1 MRVNMGFRVN
11 FNSACAVDSG
21 RALRKEK
28 RWKIECAPRWHC
40 HRQSRHPTFAAA
52 ACAVALAI
60 SVASNKAEMGLA
72 AAWNLNSGLS
82 AMKLGR
88 GLSAPLCD
96 SAEGL
101 GTEVKQFSS
110 SAVMAQTSRSSFLSA
125 LVQGGIAAVA
135 MTQDRGRTGS
145 ARAAEELAAG
155 VSSNLDRHPKLAMTN
170 KELGEVILGDI
181 VDRQFLVTGTLT
193 PSIYASTSTFTDE
206 IDTYTMDQWQKGTAK
221 LFVGNKSSVRLEPG
235 SLHVTDSQVDFRFD
249 EDLTFNIPL
258 VYPVVHLT
266 GKVVLTRDGES
277 GLISSYREYWDQD
290 VFTVLKSARVS

>member
-1 MRVNMGFRVN
+1 MGFRGN
-11 FNSACAVDSG
+11 FNSSCVVDSG

-28 RWKIECAPRWHC
+28 RWKIESAPRWHC
-40 HRQSRHPTFAAA
+40 HRQSRHFAFA

-72 AAWNLNSGLS
+72 AAWNLKSALS

-88 GLSAPLCD
+88 GLSGPLCD
-96 SAEGL
+96 CAEGL
-101 GTEVKQFSS
+101 RTEVEQFSS
-110 SAVMAQTSRSSFLSA
+110 YPVMAQTSRSSFLST
-125 LVQGGIAAVA
+125 LVQGGIASAA
-135 MTQDRGRTGS
+135 MTQGRGRIGS
-145 ARAAEELAAG
+145 AHAAEELVAG
-155 VSSNLDRHPKLAMTN
+155 VGSKLEGSPKLALTN

-181 VDRQFLVTGTLT
+181 VDRQFLVTGMLT
-193 PSIYASTSTFTDE
+193 PSIYSSTSTFTDE

-221 LFVGNKSSVRLEPG
+221 LFVGKKSSVRLEPG

-266 GKVVLTRDGES
+266 GKVVLTRDTES

-290 VFTVLKSARVS
+290 VFTVLKSVKVF